1 MNFQFPTLNTGKVP
15 NFSAH
20 KNPTGR
26 QTSREIKWLRK
37 YGTLDLLSRF
47 LRDTCARKTRGKE
60 NQSCGKV
67 LTGEIYLTID
77 NILFSFE
84 NKKGVYEHS
93 FNQGAIF
100 FFRKK
105 GSKTS
110 FGEKTGLNYIFFRK
124 NFPLKA
130 RIIFILDDILSQRQ
144 EGAKFTRARIRL

>member
-77 NILFSFE
+77 NILFHRASQFRPCASNVILQSKNGANTFFRKFTPKPGIQFLVDFYRSLTVNAWFGE

-100 FFRKK
+100 F
-105 GSKTS
+105 
-110 FGEKTGLNYIFFRK
+110 
-124 NFPLKA
+124 
-130 RIIFILDDILSQRQ
+130 
-144 EGAKFTRARIRL
+144 